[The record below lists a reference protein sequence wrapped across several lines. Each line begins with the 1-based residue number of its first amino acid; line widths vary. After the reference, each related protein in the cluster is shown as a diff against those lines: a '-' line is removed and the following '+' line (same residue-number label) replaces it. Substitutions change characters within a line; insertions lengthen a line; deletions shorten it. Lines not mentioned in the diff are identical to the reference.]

1 MRRLVNDGYEAV
13 EEMLAG
19 YVAAQREI
27 RRFCRK

>member
-19 YVAAQREI
+19 YVAAQG
-27 RRFCRK
+27 